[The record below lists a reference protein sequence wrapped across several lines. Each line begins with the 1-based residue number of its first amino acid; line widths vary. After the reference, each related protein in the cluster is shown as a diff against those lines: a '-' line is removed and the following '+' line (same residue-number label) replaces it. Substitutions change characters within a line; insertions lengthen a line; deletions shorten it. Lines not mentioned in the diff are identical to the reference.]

1 MPRGRL
7 QRGIEPSESGKDRR
21 GTIRYALFQC
31 IRDKGYAAT
40 SLADVAAVAG
50 LSASH
55 LLYYYDSKDAVLE
68 DLFLM
73 ATRHMMDDI
82 AKIPW
87 DSPEAAIDALAD
99 YFFGGKFL
107 TRTEI
112 ATMLQFWGLS
122 THHPRLRETKTEF
135 DDDLRRRLRE
145 VFRRAKRGG
154 EASRD
159 AADVAYALLS
169 GLLSAVYFAPDLDLP
184 RARSLVRSTL
194 GRLAGL
200 RQRKE

>member
-1 MPRGRL
+1 MHRGRL

-40 SLADVAAVAG
+40 TLADVAAAAG

-68 DLFLM
+68 DLFTV
-73 ATRHMMDDI
+73 ATRHMLDDI
-82 AKIPW
+82 AKLPW
-87 DSPEAAIDALAD
+87 DRLDAAIEAIAD

-107 TRTEI
+107 SRTEI

-122 THHPRLRETKTEF
+122 THHPRLRETKTAF
-135 DDDLRRRLRE
+135 DDDLRRRLIELFQRGKRE
-145 VFRRAKRGG
+145 GVSA
-154 EASRD
+154 RD
-159 AADVAYALLS
+159 AADIAYALLS
-169 GLLSAVYFAPDLDLP
+169 GLLSAVYFSPDLDLA
-184 RARSLVRSTL
+184 RARSLVRSTF
-194 GRLAGL
+194 GRLAGI
-200 RQRKE
+200 RPRKE